1 MNISEDKG
9 MCRREYDTE
18 IGETHLHECNLAEDL
33 GNKLC
38 DIQDYFLGMI
48 EMLYGKKEFDRN
60 RLENYIGEICH
71 YLDIKEP
78 IEPLA
83 IISNGLRTQ
92 YVK

>member
-1 MNISEDKG
+1 
-9 MCRREYDTE
+9 MCRREYDDE
-18 IGETHLHECNLAEDL
+18 IGETHYHECSQAEESAE
-33 GNKLC
+33 KLYYTK
-38 DIQDYFLGMI
+38 DFFQGMI

-60 RLENYIGEICH
+60 SLENYIGEICH

-78 IEPLA
+78 EEPLA